1 MKYVKREI
9 FKDKETYADR
19 LFASE
24 GTFAVADGM
33 GKGLGARLSAEEAI
47 RLLEKEAPIEN
58 LEQMERFFRKA
69 NLRIMKEIAKLG
81 DRHVAGTT
89 LSVLS
94 LREDTYLIGHV
105 GDSRIYLKRE
115 EDLLLLTEDQIRYK
129 EGKKYVK
136 ALGID
141 WNPPVIL
148 SEGRTRR
155 GDIFLLISDGVAGTV
170 EDEELK
176 GAISSDL
183 EESAGRIEEIYRE
196 KLSDEDLSFILV
208 RVD

>member
-1 MKYVKREI
+1 MRYVKREI
-9 FKDKETYADR
+9 FKDRETYADR
-19 LFASE
+19 LFVSE
-24 GTFAVADGM
+24 STFAVADGM
-33 GKGLGARLSAEEAI
+33 GKGIGARLSAEEAV
-47 RLLEKEAPIEN
+47 RLLEKEAPIED
-58 LEQMERFFRKA
+58 LEHMERFFKRA

-94 LREDTYLIGHV
+94 LKEDTYLIGHV
-105 GDSRIYLKRE
+105 GDSRIYLRRE
-115 EDLLLLTEDQIRYK
+115 GDLQLLTEDQIRYK

-136 ALGID
+136 ALGIE
-141 WNPPVIL
+141 WNPPIVL
-148 SEGRTRR
+148 SEGRTES

-170 EDEELK
+170 KDEELK
-176 GAISSDL
+176 TAISEDL
-183 EESAGRIEEIYRE
+183 ERSADRIEKIYRE